1 MKTFQ
6 IEQRYSGG
14 GKSWDYL
21 ETESTNEEEIKKLAI
36 DIVKKSYQKNYDSPV
51 FRLSAP
57 EKPKPTIYIKEYKV
71 KGGLSFTTKW
81 RQTARFV
88 AFPTTFC
95 VYKKWRI
102 RTPKLSA
109 NA

>member
-1 MKTFQ
+1 MRESKTKILTIKNYTNENISNRTKVF
-6 IEQRYSGG
+6 SG

-81 RQTARFV
+81 R
-88 AFPTTFC
+88 
-95 VYKKWRI
+95 
-102 RTPKLSA
+102 
-109 NA
+109 